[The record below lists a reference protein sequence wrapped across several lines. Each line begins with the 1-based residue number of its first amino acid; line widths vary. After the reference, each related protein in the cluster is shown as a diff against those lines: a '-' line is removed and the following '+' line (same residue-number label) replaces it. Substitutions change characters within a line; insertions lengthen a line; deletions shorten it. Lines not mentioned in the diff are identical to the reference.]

1 MSVRSINNNKRLL
14 KQLSSYLE
22 GHHESFMDEG
32 SIVHSVVQQ
41 SPDLRKISYRPQ
53 NEQKSRPWISFI
65 VVYTMIFFNG
75 CCFTAVVP
83 SVPFYLQ
90 QLSAPPSFL
99 GWVVSFYSL
108 GQIFG
113 SPLGG
118 WLADRLSSRTLLTC
132 SSTVGLLSSI
142 LYSVAP
148 AYMLILLA
156 RLLTGISA
164 GMEFSVE
171 LAFIAKGTTKK
182 ERTVFM
188 ASVTAVNVVGFIL

>member
-1 MSVRSINNNKRLL
+1 
-14 KQLSSYLE
+14 
-22 GHHESFMDEG
+22 
-32 SIVHSVVQQ
+32 
-41 SPDLRKISYRPQ
+41 
-53 NEQKSRPWISFI
+53 
-65 VVYTMIFFNG
+65 MIFFNG

-90 QLSAPPSFL
+90 QLSAPPEFL

-118 WLADRLSSRTLLTC
+118 YLADKVSSKMLLKV
-132 SSTVGLLSSI
+132 SSTIGLLSSI
-142 LYSVAP
+142 LYAIAP
-148 AYMLILLA
+148 THMIILFA

-164 GMEFSVE
+164 GLEFSVE

>member
-1 MSVRSINNNKRLL
+1 MPPTSISNTNKRLINY
-14 KQLSSYLE
+14 QFSSFLE
-22 GHHESFMDEG
+22 GHHESFLDEG
-32 SIVHSVVQQ
+32 SIVHHSVVVDEKASLLSSSSRQ
-41 SPDLRKISYRPQ
+41 SR
-53 NEQKSRPWISFI
+53 RPWISFI
-65 VVYTMIFFNG
+65 IIYTMIFFNG

-83 SVPFYLQ
+83 SVPFYLKE
-90 QLSAPPSFL
+90 LSAPPEFL

-118 WLADRLSSRTLLTC
+118 YLADKVSSKMLLTV

-142 LYSVAP
+142 LYAIAP
-148 AYMLILLA
+148 THMIILFA

-164 GMEFSVE
+164 GLEFSVE

>member
-1 MSVRSINNNKRLL
+1 
-14 KQLSSYLE
+14 
-22 GHHESFMDEG
+22 
-32 SIVHSVVQQ
+32 
-41 SPDLRKISYRPQ
+41 
-53 NEQKSRPWISFI
+53 
-65 VVYTMIFFNG
+65 MIFFNG

-83 SVPFYLQ
+83 SVPFYLKE
-90 QLSAPPSFL
+90 LSAPPEFL

-118 WLADRLSSRTLLTC
+118 YLADKVSSKMLLTV

-142 LYSVAP
+142 LYAVAP
-148 AYMLILLA
+148 MYMIILFA

-164 GMEFSVE
+164 GLEFSVE
-171 LAFIAKGTTKK
+171 LAFIAKGTTKT
-182 ERTVFM
+182 ERTIFM